1 MKDWKTTTSAI
12 LTAFFGFVLLS
23 PQYFY
28 PVIVDVAE
36 YAAIGGFIAFGINA
50 ADHRRSLLDRPWNKD
65 DR

>member
-28 PVIVDVAE
+28 PVIVDVAG

-65 DR
+65 E